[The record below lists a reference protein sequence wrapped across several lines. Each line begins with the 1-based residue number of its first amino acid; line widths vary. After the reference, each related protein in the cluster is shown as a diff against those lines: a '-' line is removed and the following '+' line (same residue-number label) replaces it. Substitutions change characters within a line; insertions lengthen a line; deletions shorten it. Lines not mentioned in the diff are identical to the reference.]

1 MILAYDCTSKES
13 FQNVNT
19 WVQQVN
25 LHAMPGVQKILPAT
39 KEDMSDKKVIT
50 EEEGMAVA
58 EENGM

>member
-25 LHAMPGVQKILPAT
+25 LHAMPGVQKILLAN
-39 KEDMSDKKVIT
+39 KADMSDKKVIT

>member
-25 LHAMPGVQKILPAT
+25 LHAMPGVMKILLAN
-39 KEDMSDKKVIT
+39 KADMTDKKVIT
-50 EEEGMAVA
+50 EEEGKAVA

>member
-25 LHAMPGVQKILPAT
+25 LHAMPGVQKILLAN
-39 KEDMSDKKVIT
+39 KADMSDKKVIT
-50 EEEGMAVA
+50 EEEGKAVA

>member
-25 LHAMPGVQKILPAT
+25 LHAMPGVQKILLAN
-39 KEDMSDKKVIT
+39 KADMSDKKVIT
-50 EEEGMAVA
+50 EEEGKAVA
-58 EENGM
+58 AENGM